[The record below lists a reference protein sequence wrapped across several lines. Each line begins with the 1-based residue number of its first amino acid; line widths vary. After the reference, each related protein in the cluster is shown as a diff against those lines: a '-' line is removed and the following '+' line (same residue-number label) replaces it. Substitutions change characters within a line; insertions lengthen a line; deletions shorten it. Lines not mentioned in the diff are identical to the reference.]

1 MDVTNYIV
9 LILVS
14 KTALQMIYIYM
25 YEGDLHKLISI
36 FHFYFRDQFLFSII
50 SCSCYVIG

>member
-25 YEGDLHKLISI
+25 YEGDLHKLICI
-36 FHFYFRDQFLFSII
+36 FHFYF
-50 SCSCYVIG
+50 

>member
-1 MDVTNYIV
+1 MDVTNYIN

-36 FHFYFRDQFLFSII
+36 FHFYF
-50 SCSCYVIG
+50 

>member
-14 KTALQMIYIYM
+14 KTALHMIYVYK
-25 YEGDLHKLISI
+25 YKGDMHKLICI
-36 FHFYFRDQFLFSII
+36 FHFYF
-50 SCSCYVIG
+50 